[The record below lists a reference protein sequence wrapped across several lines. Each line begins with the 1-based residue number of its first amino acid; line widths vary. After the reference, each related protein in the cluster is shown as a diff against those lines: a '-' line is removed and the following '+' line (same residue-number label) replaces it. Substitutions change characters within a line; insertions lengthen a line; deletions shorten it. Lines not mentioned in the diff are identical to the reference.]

1 MSSLLSTVLQW
12 TLGCMYPF
20 GSCFPLDICPGVG
33 LQSHMVALSLYF
45 YTFVFDTGHFQ
56 KVKPLNGKHKKEKN
70 AFFHPKL
77 VLVKGIHLEWVNA
90 FIIYSA
96 FLSILSLCPISTFFC
111 TTQEQTGDFKSMWL
125 SFYWA
130 MWREMVERVTF
141 LFLPM
146 DFQTN
151 HITFPTLNKCYYW
164 ENHIFPNEGADI
176 PINSDQSPFMPPSS
190 ECL

>member
-1 MSSLLSTVLQW
+1 MANT
-12 TLGCMYPF
+12 
-20 GSCFPLDICPGVG
+20 
-33 LQSHMVALSLYF
+33 
-45 YTFVFDTGHFQ
+45 
-56 KVKPLNGKHKKEKN
+56 KRKKN

-176 PINSDQSPFMPPSS
+176 PINSDQSPEFWMSIVQHWEQGIKEMRKKS
-190 ECL
+190 TFDGQWMRDTSN